1 MAVNPG
7 LTQKTG
13 RMTTVVQKFTGNG
26 RMVNIKGQENQRKKE
41 LKQESSLS
49 RNCNRKYKQT
59 IQIIIFFT
67 LHPLC

>member
-13 RMTTVVQKFTGNG
+13 RMTTVLQKFTGNG
-26 RMVNIKGQENQRKKE
+26 RMVNIKGQENQRKKK

-49 RNCNRKYKQT
+49 RNCNRK
-59 IQIIIFFT
+59 
-67 LHPLC
+67 